1 MTSNLGIDW
10 YTTSGNYAYKRNQW
24 ATQANR
30 RMAAQANNYN
40 ATTSPS
46 TLNQTQTDVFS
57 LSHTSGCTDGADDGK
72 IGLFSAIGN
81 VAKGVGKTVV
91 NAAKGALGF
100 KSDGT
105 WSPLKLAK
113 TVAIGAVCAAFPAA
127 ALVACGI
134 GAVAGGAQ
142 IVKGVGN
149 AMSATTD
156 AEAKSAWQNVGAGAF
171 TTAASVAGAKASY
184 KGVVKSSTTGKLAD
198 FAKEHSVKDASNL
211 GSMIKAAKGNKLEFA
226 KALGEDMLSSTKNNG
241 TQLLGAVNQKLTKL
255 QEGIKKSGT
264 EGAKD
269 SAGAEG
275 AAGAKDAA
283 GNKPLEGSEAP
294 KAEGLKEGTP
304 KGEAEKTGFLNNI
317 GKKAQDLWDKTLGK
331 KKTEAQAPAEQAGLI
346 QKLQNRFVKDGKIT
360 FDYKALGSNIS
371 KHYQTILGKIA
382 ESGYGEAVQAYGYSQ
397 VQDAL
402 AAFAAVQTIDVDM

>member
-10 YTTSGNYAYKRNQW
+10 YTTGGNYAYKRNQW
-24 ATQANR
+24 AAQANR
-30 RMAAQANNYN
+30 RTAAQANNYN
-40 ATTSPS
+40 ATTSPT

-72 IGLFSAIGN
+72 IGLFSAVGN

-113 TVAIGAVCAAFPAA
+113 TVAIGAVCAVFPAA

-142 IVKGVGN
+142 IIKGVGN

-156 AEAKSAWQNVGAGAF
+156 AEAKSAWQNVGAGTF
-171 TTAASVAGAKASY
+171 TTAASVVGAKASY
-184 KGVVKSSTTGKLAD
+184 SGVVKSATTGKLAK
-198 FAKEHSVKDASNL
+198 FAQDNKVDVNNL
-211 GSMIKAAKGNKLEFA
+211 GSMLKAAKGDGTKFV
-226 KALGEDMLSSTKNNG
+226 KALGEDMVSSTKYNG
-241 TQLLGAVNQKLTKL
+241 TQILGAASKKISSFKQKGETA
-255 QEGIKKSGT
+255 KSDT
-264 EGAKD
+264 LAE
-269 SAGAEG
+269 GAEG
-275 AAGAKDAA
+275 AAGKD
-283 GNKPLEGSEAP
+283 KPLEGSEAP
-294 KAEGLKEGTP
+294 KTEGLKEGTP
-304 KGEAEKTGFLNNI
+304 KGEAEKTGFLKNM
-317 GKKAQDLWDKTLGK
+317 GEKAQKLWDKTLGK

-346 QKLQNRFVKDGKIT
+346 QKLQNMFVKDGKIT
-360 FDYKALGSNIS
+360 FNYKALGTSINS
-371 KHYQTILGKIA
+371 QYQKILTSIA
-382 ESGYGEAVQAYGYSQ
+382 DSGYGKAVQTYGYSQ

-402 AAFAAVQTIDVDM
+402 AAFAAVQTIDVDV

>member
-10 YTTSGNYAYKRNQW
+10 YATSGNYAYKRNQW
-24 ATQANR
+24 ATRANR
-30 RMAAQANNYN
+30 RTAAQANNYN
-40 ATTSPS
+40 ATTSPT

-72 IGLFSAIGN
+72 IGLFSAVGN

-113 TVAIGAVCAAFPAA
+113 TVAIGAVCAVFPAA

-142 IVKGVGN
+142 IIKGVGN

-156 AEAKSAWQNVGAGAF
+156 AEAKSAWQNVGAGTF

-184 KGVVKSSTTGKLAD
+184 KGVMNGASKTANGSSLQKLAGED
-198 FAKEHSVKDASNL
+198 GSTSLTSLIKE
-211 GSMIKAAKGNKLEFA
+211 KGITETA
-226 KALGEDMLSSTKNNG
+226 KALGEDMVSSTKYNG
-241 TQLLGAVNQKLTKL
+241 TQLLGAVNKKLTNL
-255 QEGIKKSGT
+255 QEQIKKSGT

-275 AAGAKDAA
+275 AAG
-283 GNKPLEGSEAP
+283 NKPLEGSEAP
-294 KAEGLKEGTP
+294 KAGGLKEGTP
-304 KGEAEKTGFLNNI
+304 KGETEKTGFLNNI
-317 GKKAQDLWDKTLGK
+317 GKKAQKLWNKTLGK

-346 QKLQNRFVKDGKIT
+346 QKLQNMFVKDGKIT
-360 FDYKALGSNIS
+360 FDYKALGSSIDS
-371 KHYQTILGKIA
+371 HYQSILGKIA

>member
-10 YTTSGNYAYKRNQW
+10 YATSGNYAYKRNQW

-30 RMAAQANNYN
+30 RAAAQANNYN
-40 ATTSPS
+40 ATTSPT

-72 IGLFSAIGN
+72 IGLFSAVGN
-81 VAKGVGKTVV
+81 VAKGIGKTVV

-142 IVKGVGN
+142 IIKGVGN

-156 AEAKSAWQNVGAGAF
+156 AEAKSAWQNVGAGTF
-171 TTAASVAGAKASY
+171 TTAASVVGAKASY
-184 KGVVKSSTTGKLAD
+184 KGVMNGASKTANGSSLQKLAGED
-198 FAKEHSVKDASNL
+198 GNTSLTSLIKE
-211 GSMIKAAKGNKLEFA
+211 KGITETA
-226 KALGEDMLSSTKNNG
+226 KALGEDMVSSTKYSG
-241 TQLLGAVNQKLTKL
+241 TQLLAAANQKLTNL
-255 QEGIKKSGT
+255 QEQIKKSGT

-304 KGEAEKTGFLNNI
+304 KGEAEKTGFLKNM
-317 GKKAQDLWDKTLGK
+317 GEKAQKLWDKTLGK

-346 QKLQNRFVKDGKIT
+346 QKLQNMFVKDGKIT

-382 ESGYGEAVQAYGYSQ
+382 ESGYGKAVQAYGYSQ

>member
-30 RMAAQANNYN
+30 RTAAQANNNYN
-40 ATTSPS
+40 ATTSPT

-72 IGLFSAIGN
+72 IGLFSAVGN

-91 NAAKGALGF
+91 NTAKGALGF

-113 TVAIGAVCAAFPAA
+113 TIAIGAVCAAFPAA
-127 ALVACGI
+127 ALVACGV

-142 IVKGVGN
+142 IIKGVGN

-184 KGVVKSSTTGKLAD
+184 KGVMNGASKTANGSSLQKLAGED
-198 FAKEHSVKDASNL
+198 GSTSLTSLIKE
-211 GSMIKAAKGNKLEFA
+211 KGIAETA
-226 KALGEDMLSSTKNNG
+226 KALGEDMVSSTKYSG
-241 TQLLGAVNQKLTKL
+241 EKLFAAASERISSFRQKGETA
-255 QEGIKKSGT
+255 KSDT
-264 EGAKD
+264 LAE
-269 SAGAEG
+269 GAEG
-275 AAGAKDAA
+275 APKAEGAK
-283 GNKPLEGSEAP
+283 SETS
-294 KAEGLKEGTP
+294 KTEGLKEGTP
-304 KGEAEKTGFLNNI
+304 KGETEKTGFLKNI

-331 KKTEAQAPAEQAGLI
+331 NKTEAQAPAEQAGLV
-346 QKLQNRFVKDGKIT
+346 QKLQNMFVKDGKIT
-360 FDYKALGSNIS
+360 FDYKALGSSINS
-371 KHYQTILGKIA
+371 HYQTILGKIA
-382 ESGYGEAVQAYGYSQ
+382 ESGYGKAVQAYGYSQ